1 MKLRSPTRVDIPLYL
16 FPNPTPGKFT
26 LTVETPEGISSAEV
40 LIYNMRGERLQKDV
54 LQEGHAGEY
63 TIEEA
68 QAGIYLVRIV
78 AGDRSAII
86 KVVKK

>member
-1 MKLRSPTRVDIPLYL
+1 
-16 FPNPTPGKFT
+16 
-26 LTVETPEGISSAEV
+26 
-40 LIYNMRGERLQKDV
+40 MRGERLQKDV